1 MDPAVPSQS
10 ATTPAAP
17 ESTTSLQPASASTS
31 FDVSTGPAAPPSK
44 FIDSIPTEFR
54 DRPYLKDVADMPSLL
69 KKLDGAQQLIGKRPA
84 GIPDDKAAPEDWAKF
99 FKYLGRPDVP
109 DEYEL
114 KGPNDVKMPP
124 EMEKNIRALFHK
136 TGMTKKQASA
146 VFSGYM
152 DLLAGDKAAVA
163 KQKAD
168 TEASFDK
175 LTKETFGA
183 DQDKALE
190 RARSMINKYAPNFR
204 GHLDKAS
211 NEVLV
216 ALAATIQGIHRDYI
230 KEDGLSTNVSS
241 GFGDN
246 ESTLRSE
253 ARVIMASPEFQ
264 SKMHPGHAQAAQKLK
279 DIYARV
285 NRLQGVNK

>member
-1 MDPAVPSQS
+1 MDVPGAESSQS
-10 ATTPAAP
+10 SG
-17 ESTTSLQPASASTS
+17 STTSLQPASVGTS
-31 FDVSTGPAAPPSK
+31 FDVTTGPAAPQTK
-44 FIDSIPTEFR
+44 FLDTVPVEFR
-54 DRPYLKDVADMPSLL
+54 DKPYLKDVSDLPSLL

-84 GIPDDKAAPEDWAKF
+84 GIPDDKASPDDWSKF
-99 FKYLGRPDVP
+99 FKYLGRPDTA

-114 KGPNDVKMPP
+114 KGTEDVKLPP
-124 EMEKNIRALFHK
+124 EMDKGIKALFHK
-136 TGMTKKQASA
+136 TGVTKKQAA
-146 VFSGYM
+146 AIYAGYT
-152 DLLAGDKAAVA
+152 DLLAGDKQSSA

-168 TEASFDK
+168 TEAQFDK

-183 DQDKALE
+183 DQDKALD
-190 RARSMINKYAPNFR
+190 RARTMINKYAPQFR
-204 GHLDKAS
+204 GQLEKAP

-246 ESTLRSE
+246 EASLRSE

-279 DIYARV
+279 GIYDRV
-285 NRLQGVNK
+285 NKLQGVSR